1 MTLPIIYAIGASY
14 ASDSLYW
21 WGLNV
26 IFPISLVIFVF
37 GVIYRISRYF
47 LGRRVT
53 VPAVAGFGTEFKE
66 GVSAIPTPF
75 TMTARRDPFV
85 ILETIFWHIFVLGV
99 IIIVGIHILAWNYI
113 FGTIFGV
120 SNPLWFLF
128 KISTP
133 EQFTSAYQMGIVGS
147 NMYSHGG
154 ILNPVGAWNSA
165 EVSSS
170 TFDPWGVLS
179 VLING
184 TTMALIALAGLLA
197 YLVTRIIDD
206 VTGHKRLSSI
216 GDYVFLILLLAII
229 VTGIG
234 AMYDWQVPYLGIP
247 SQANW
252 YGLHIA
258 LVGAFIAYV
267 PFSKGWHMFGY
278 YLGKGFRGYSYG
290 RKRK

>member
-1 MTLPIIYAIGASY
+1 MLPIVFAIGASY
-14 ASDSLYW
+14 SSTSLYW

-26 IFPISLVIFVF
+26 IFPVSLIIFVF
-37 GVIYRISRYF
+37 GVVYRISRYF
-47 LGRRVT
+47 LGRRVA
-53 VPAVAGFGTEFKE
+53 VPAAAGIGEEFKDAIK
-66 GVSAIPTPF
+66 AIPTPF

-85 ILETIFWHIFVLGV
+85 ILETIFWHVFVLGV

-120 SNPLWFLF
+120 ANPLLFLF

-133 EQFTSAYQMGIVGS
+133 EHFTSAYMMGILGANS
-147 NMYSHGG
+147 YPHGG

-165 EVSSS
+165 MVASSV
-170 TFDPWGVLS
+170 FNPWGVLG
-179 VLING
+179 VIVNG
-184 TTMALIALAGLLA
+184 TMMALIALAGLIACLT
-197 YLVTRIIDD
+197 TRVIDD
-206 VTGHKRLSSI
+206 ITGHSKISSI

-229 VTGIG
+229 ITGIG
-234 AMYDWQVPYLGIP
+234 AQYRWMFPYLGTVNQ
-247 SQANW
+247 SNW

-258 LVGAFIAYV
+258 LVGIFIAYV

-290 RKRK
+290 RKKK